1 MSQTLH
7 KFPEDFSVVKSTV
20 MNMLALHVSS
30 NKESCG
36 GWYWRISTQITN
48 RQFSKASGK
57 IHGSQGC
64 VRNNT
69 LSLQQQIRFSVLAMK
84 LLSITHLTCQAAN
97 DLHRNDFLCKSFLLQ
112 FLMRSTLIG
121 KIQFRKREEKRLW
134 KMLLTMFFLVYLGFV
149 FLSFVCFLFC
159 CCCFFFCLHFGGGTV
174 GQKILSYEGNLD
186 IPLNVSLEQTWP
198 LSS

>member
-84 LLSITHLTCQAAN
+84 LLSITHLTCQAAT
-97 DLHRNDFLCKSFLLQ
+97 DFSGSPVQIIPPPVPDAKYSHWQ
-112 FLMRSTLIG
+112 NSIPEER
-121 KIQFRKREEKRLW
+121 RKEILENASHNVFSCL
-134 KMLLTMFFLVYLGFV
+134 FGFC

-159 CCCFFFCLHFGGGTV
+159 CCCCFFLPAFWRRDSRTENIVL
-174 GQKILSYEGNLD
+174 
-186 IPLNVSLEQTWP
+186 
-198 LSS
+198 